1 MVHGNNYGIEYVI
14 FLEKPID
21 YFDDFLPICI
31 DTRKMFKLDKVRR
44 NSDFYKLVI
53 INDHEL
59 DKRFSQREHI
69 QKYMR
74 SLDYISY
81 NHLKDRTTHPEE
93 FKYYDVKMYNKYIK
107 YSDDIESLPV
117 FSQTQLEQLEQKM
130 NELTNKYNED
140 DYWEKYTSE
149 ERKNFDIERQ
159 LLNEVLIIQRI
170 IKDPDYFTEIKQ
182 IYNELTNIELTEEEK
197 QTIDKVLN
205 HPKLE
210 GYISNHGFNLID
222 YYM

>member
-44 NSDFYKLVI
+44 NSVFYKLVI
-53 INDHEL
+53 INNSDL
-59 DKRFSQREHI
+59 DNRFAKREHI

-170 IKDPDYFTEIKQ
+170 IKDPDYFTEIKK
-182 IYNELTNIELTEEEK
+182 IYDELTNIELTEEEK
-197 QTIDKVLN
+197 QIINKVLT
-205 HPKLE
+205 HPNLE
-210 GYISNHGFNLID
+210 GNISNHGFNLID
-222 YYM
+222 YYT

>member
-1 MVHGNNYGIEYVI
+1 VFNLILYFEILI
-14 FLEKPID
+14 II
-21 YFDDFLPICI
+21 FDDFLPICI

-53 INDHEL
+53 INNSDL
-59 DKRFSQREHI
+59 DNRFSQREHI

-182 IYNELTNIELTEEEK
+182 IYNELTNIELTQEEK

>member
-31 DTRKMFKLDKVRR
+31 DTRKMFKLDKARR
-44 NSDFYKLVI
+44 NSYFYKLVI
-53 INDHEL
+53 INDNEL

-69 QKYMR
+69 QKYIR

-81 NHLKDRTTHPEE
+81 NHLKDRTTYPEE

-107 YSDDIESLPV
+107 YNHDIEIFFP
-117 FSQTQLEQLEQKM
+117 FSQTQIQQAEQRI

-140 DYWEKYTSE
+140 EYWTKYTSE
-149 ERKNFDIERQ
+149 ERKNFNIEKSI
-159 LLNEVLIIQRI
+159 LNELIITQRI
-170 IKDPDYFTEIKQ
+170 ISNPDYFKEIKQ

-197 QTIDKVLN
+197 QKINKVLT

-210 GYISNHGFNLID
+210 GNISNHGFNLID

>member
-130 NELTNKYNED
+130 NELSNKYNED

-159 LLNEVLIIQRI
+159 LLNEVLTIQRI
-170 IKDPDYFTEIKQ
+170 ISNSDYFTEIKK
-182 IYNELTNIELTEEEK
+182 IYDELTNIELTEEEK
-197 QTIDKVLN
+197 QIINKVLT

-210 GYISNHGFNLID
+210 GNISNHGFNLID
-222 YYM
+222 YYT

>member
-53 INDHEL
+53 INNSDL
-59 DKRFSQREHI
+59 DNRFSQREHI

-182 IYNELTNIELTEEEK
+182 IYNELTNIELTQEEK

-210 GYISNHGFNLID
+210 GYNSNHGFNLID